1 MKTTLKTLA
10 SLALALTVTTVNA
23 QTAAS
28 SSTSTSTPKK
38 KVHHKAEPAGPS
50 VQSQIDSL
58 RTDMQTQIQSLKQQL
73 SEKDAQLQQAQQAA
87 AAAQAAAQQAQQ
99 AANAAQQANTE
110 NSTAVTSLQG
120 AVTDL
125 KTNNASLVQT
135 VQDTQKQDK
144 AALEHPDSIYYKGI
158 TLGLTGSFLAGETVY
173 RNHATGSDI
182 PTAFSSLPLSASD
195 YAQLSEFYGSG
206 RQSRIALLA
215 EGKAK
220 DFTMRGYYEAD
231 FLGTGITSNN
241 NESNSY
247 VMRQRQLWAQA
258 QRAKWTITGGQMWS
272 LVTETKQGLTNRTE
286 ATPQTIDPNYVPGFN
301 WERQWGFRVVNEVVP
316 QRVWLGVSA
325 ENPETLNLGG
335 TVPANL
341 LLGSYGTN
349 GGNYNGGG
357 TITYSGNLP
366 TVGAAANYSFNLA
379 PDMIAKVA
387 FEPKFGGH
395 YELYGLARFF
405 QYRNYVGFK
414 STTTQGGTVTTCPN
428 PPSPVGCVVTVT
440 PPTTTIT
447 YTSAYNDQT
456 VGGGIG
462 GSLRYP
468 AFNKK
473 VEFGLKGLWGDGVGR
488 YGDSTLSD
496 ATANYAGQLKL
507 LHAYSG
513 LATIEAHATPRLDVY
528 VNYGTDGV
536 FRNYSTSPTGSQY
549 GYGNYNFSN
558 KGCGTEPAPVSAF
571 APNNPGTC
579 AANTRDVQEFVIGYW
594 YDFYKGPLGRLRQ
607 GIQYSYATRNVFS
620 GAVGTTPQGTDGMFW
635 TSFRYYLP

>member
-1 MKTTLKTLA
+1 MKANLKTLA
-10 SLALALTVTTVNA
+10 SLALALTVTAVNA
-23 QTAAS
+23 QTAAT

-58 RTDMQTQIQSLKQQL
+58 RSDMQSQIQNLKQQL

-110 NSTAVTSLQG
+110 NATAVTSLQG

-135 VQDTQKQDK
+135 VQDAQKQET
-144 AALEHPDSIYYKGI
+144 AAIEHPDSIHYKGI
-158 TLGLTGSFLAGETVY
+158 TLGLNGSFLAGETVY
-173 RNHATGSDI
+173 RNHATGADI
-182 PTAFSSLPLSASD
+182 PTPFSAIPLNASD

-231 FLGTGITSNN
+231 FLGVGTTSNN

-247 VMRQRQLWAQA
+247 VLRQRQLWAQA

-272 LVTETKQGLTNRTE
+272 LVTETRQGMTNRTE
-286 ATPQTIDPNYVPGFN
+286 ATPLTIDPNYVPGFS
-301 WERQWGFRVVNEVVP
+301 WERQYGFRVVNEVVP
-316 QRVWLGVSA
+316 QRLWVGVSA

-341 LLGSYGTN
+341 LLGSYGSN
-349 GGNYNGGG
+349 GGAYNGGG
-357 TITYSGNLP
+357 TYTISGNVP
-366 TVGAAANYSFNLA
+366 AVGAAANYSFNLA
-379 PDMIAKVA
+379 PDIIAKIA
-387 FEPKFGGH
+387 YEPKFGGH
-395 YELYGLARFF
+395 FEAYGLARFL
-405 QYRNYVGFK
+405 QYRNYVGYK
-414 STTTQGGTVTTCPN
+414 STSTFN
-428 PPSPVGCVVTVT
+428 
-440 PPTTTIT
+440 PTTGVTSVTIT

-456 VGGGIG
+456 VGGGVG
-462 GSLRYP
+462 GSFRYP
-468 AFNKK
+468 VLNKK
-473 VEFGLKGLWGDGVGR
+473 VELGLKGLWGDGVSR

-496 ATANYAGQLKL
+496 ATADYNGRLKL
-507 LHAYSG
+507 LHGYSG
-513 LATIEAHATPRLDVY
+513 LATVEAHATPRLDVY
-528 VNYGTDGV
+528 LNWGTDGV
-536 FRNYSTSPTGSQY
+536 FRNYSTSPTGGQF
-549 GYGNYNFSN
+549 GYGNYHFSN
-558 KGCGTEPAPVSAF
+558 TGCDTQPAPVSAY
-571 APNNPGTC
+571 APNNPGSC

-594 YDFYKGPLGRLRQ
+594 YDFYKGPMGRLRQ
-607 GIQYSYATRNVFS
+607 GFQYSYATRNVFS
-620 GAVGTTPQGTDGMFW
+620 GITGATPQGTDGMFW